1 MVASFVR
8 IYSVS
13 QYEEQD
19 GGVYLEIEAIV
30 LSRGIPSSVRWL
42 VNPVV
47 NHPAVASMSSTLRQT
62 REAVDTQQVARERLT
77 ASEHKGLN

>member
-1 MVASFVR
+1 MPP
-8 IYSVS
+8 
-13 QYEEQD
+13 
-19 GGVYLEIEAIV
+19 GGYREIEAIH

-47 NHPAVASMSSTLRQT
+47 NHLAVASMSGSLRQT
-62 REAVDTQQVARERLT
+62 TEAVDTQQVARERLT